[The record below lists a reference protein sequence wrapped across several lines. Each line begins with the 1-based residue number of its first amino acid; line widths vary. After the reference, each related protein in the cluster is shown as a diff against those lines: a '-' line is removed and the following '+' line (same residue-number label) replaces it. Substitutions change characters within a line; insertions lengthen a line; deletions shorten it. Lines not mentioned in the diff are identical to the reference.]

1 MAEELPQI
9 IIEIRPLNERVL
21 KLNLLGRNT
30 VSNNDNLI
38 TFLHSNGILMRLI
51 YPGI

>member
-1 MAEELPQI
+1 MAEELPQ

-38 TFLHSNGILMRLI
+38 TFFAQ
-51 YPGI
+51 